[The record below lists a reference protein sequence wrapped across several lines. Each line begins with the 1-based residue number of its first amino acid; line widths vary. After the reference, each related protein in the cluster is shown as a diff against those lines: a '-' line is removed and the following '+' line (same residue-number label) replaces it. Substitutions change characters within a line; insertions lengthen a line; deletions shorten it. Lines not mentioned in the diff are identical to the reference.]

1 MSWYWAVVR
10 GDCGI
15 VSANATVRVR
25 SLMRRG
31 IDRDPNQMGLAS
43 SIGINRKGTRPPLKT
58 ASADALI
65 LNLRRYSGGAV
76 VM

>member
-1 MSWYWAVVR
+1 MVR
-10 GDCGI
+10 DAGGI
-15 VSANATVRVR
+15 VSANATFRVR
-25 SLMRRG
+25 CVMRG
-31 IDRDPNQMGLAS
+31 GFGRDPNQMELAS
-43 SIGINRKGTRPPLKT
+43 SIGIDRKGTRPPLKT

>member
-25 SLMRRG
+25 SLMTRG

-43 SIGINRKGTRPPLKT
+43 SIGINRKGTRAGRGRQRKMWYRMWYE
-58 ASADALI
+58 I
-65 LNLRRYSGGAV
+65 WGFF
-76 VM
+76 